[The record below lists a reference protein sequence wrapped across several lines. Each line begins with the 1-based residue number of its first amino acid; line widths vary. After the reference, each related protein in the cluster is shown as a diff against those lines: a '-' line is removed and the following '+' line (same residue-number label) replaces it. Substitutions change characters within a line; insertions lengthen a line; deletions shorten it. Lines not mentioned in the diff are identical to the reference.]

1 MTSTVPVAGRTV
13 IYPAG
18 QQSGLTL
25 KNVGTETIYLDSQSN
40 VNAGGWPL
48 GIGSS
53 ISWDPNRPLF
63 AYAVNNGQLLI
74 SENAGNLFDAQAV
87 AAGILDGGLASQI
100 ANSISLKGVPI
111 VTRQTILKSGT
122 LAPNASSGNIP
133 LDDIYGSVQV
143 LIARGTPG
151 VQKTRTLWAS
161 INGGSSPVWVGTLND
176 SSCRATMV
184 VPTQQNFCEVAT
196 DFNNPEPIEYWVT
209 AITAVV
215 PQAYE
220 NRGDNSY
227 SGGAS
232 LNIYTKVGNATVI
245 KATNSG
251 ASNGR
256 IYLKHRG
263 GRAFWSLKTLGGGGS
278 FDFFNPENALYNSV
292 ARIETS
298 SGSAT
303 SGQIALPNMP
313 LGLYY
318 SFSSGLTSAELSIV
332 YQD

>member
-1 MTSTVPVAGRTV
+1 MTSTVPITGRTV

-87 AAGILDGGLASQI
+87 AAGILDGGLAAQI
-100 ANSISLKGVPI
+100 ADSLSLKGVPI
-111 VTRQTILKSGT
+111 VTRQEFIATGT
-122 LAPNASSGNIP
+122 VAPGGTSPIIP
-133 LDDIYGSVQV
+133 IDDVYGSIVV
-143 LIARGTPG
+143 TIKRATTG
-151 VQKTRTLWAS
+151 VNKTRTLWAAVS
-161 INGGSSPVWVGTLND
+161 GGPSEIYVGTLND
-176 SSCRATMV
+176 SNCQA
-184 VPTQQNFCEVAT
+184 VAT
-196 DFNNPEPIEYWVT
+196 IPSQQTECTISAGATNPEPMIYWVT
-209 AITAVV
+209 AITA
-215 PQAYE
+215 PQPFAYE
-220 NRGDNSY
+220 NWGDGAA
-227 SGGAS
+227 SGSAVITSIYPNNDAS
-232 LNIYTKVGNATVI
+232 VI
-245 KATNSG
+245 KATSTG
-251 ASNGR
+251 ATSGR
-256 IYLKHRG
+256 IYLPHHG
-263 GRAFWSLKTLGGGGS
+263 GRAFWALKTLGGGGS
-278 FDFFNPENALYNSV
+278 FDFFNPEYAVYNSV
-292 ARIETS
+292 AHIETS

-303 SGQIALPNMP
+303 SAQIALPNMP

-318 SFSSGLTSAELSIV
+318 SFPSGLTSAELSIV